1 FPPQPNS
8 KRYMEEVAYS
18 FCQATTPS
26 ALQEVGC
33 GVCGMLVPKRKA
45 VQMKKTGIDF
55 SILAKIGLRTT
66 RKERRDFSEKIQEL
80 EGPVIDGNCA
90 YVCSECSRLL
100 SKKKIPLLLL
110 ANGNW
115 LGDVPI
121 QLTDLSYAEK
131 LPIARVRPN
140 YCVARVESGMHK
152 MHANAVLVPNPMA
165 KIYTMLPPHR
175 DDIEEVMAFVYTGPT
190 HPSQEDLRIT
200 PFLVRHRK
208 ITAALEWL
216 KLNHCDY

>member
-8 KRYMEEVAYS
+8 ATDLEEVAYS

-33 GVCGMLVPKRKA
+33 AVCGMLVPQRKA
-45 VQMKKTGIDF
+45 MQMKKTSIDYGI
-55 SILAKIGLRTT
+55 LTHIGHGMTRRE
-66 RKERRDFSEKIQEL
+66 RKESADEIQEL
-80 EGPVIDGNCA
+80 EGPVTDANCA
-90 YVCSECSRLL
+90 HVCSECSKLL

-131 LPIARVRPN
+131 LLIAWVRPN
-140 YCVARVESGMHK
+140 YCVAQVESGMHK
-152 MHANAVLVPNPMA
+152 MHANAVLIPNPMA
-165 KIYTMLPPHR
+165 KIY
-175 DDIEEVMAFVYTGPT
+175 
-190 HPSQEDLRIT
+190 
-200 PFLVRHRK
+200 
-208 ITAALEWL
+208 
-216 KLNHCDY
+216 